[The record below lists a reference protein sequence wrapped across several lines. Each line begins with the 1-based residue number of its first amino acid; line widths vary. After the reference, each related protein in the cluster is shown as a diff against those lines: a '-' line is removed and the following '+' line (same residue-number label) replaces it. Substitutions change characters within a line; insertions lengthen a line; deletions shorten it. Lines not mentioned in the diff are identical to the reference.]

1 MTKNE
6 FRTYC
11 YLAACRYA
19 LLEMHL
25 RQEERTELES
35 IIEETLINQKESLI
49 VDSIRKWYK
58 EYLEDKN
65 ENKNSY

>member
-1 MTKNE
+1 
-6 FRTYC
+6 
-11 YLAACRYA
+11 
-19 LLEMHL
+19 MHL